1 MSSKGLQVR
10 SNRRSRW
17 AAIPI
22 ALGISA
28 ILAGCTQAQ
37 LQGWLPGDPE
47 TTNQTGRVIGLWVT
61 SWIVL
66 LIVGLITWGLV
77 IWAAVVYRRR
87 KGQSGLPVQLRYN
100 LPVEI
105 FYTIVP
111 LILVLGFFAFTA
123 RDQAA
128 IEADP
133 GDPDVT
139 IEVFGKRW
147 AWDFNYLDENVY
159 SAGIQAQE
167 VGENNAI
174 NVDDLPVLYLP
185 VDAKVQIDIESRDV
199 IHSFWI
205 IDFLYKKDM
214 IPGKTNHWYFT
225 PTKIGTYQGKCA
237 ELCGEYHSL
246 MLFQVEVVSQE
257 DYDAYIASQRAAG
270 FVGRIDS
277 SYNANTNL
285 PGTGAREIEHST
297 GEED

>member
-1 MSSKGLQVR
+1 VR
-10 SNRRSRW
+10 SNRRNRW
-17 AAIPI
+17 AVIPI
-22 ALGISA
+22 ALGISV

-87 KGQSGLPVQLRYN
+87 KGQTALPAQLRYN
-100 LPVEI
+100 MPIEI
-105 FYTIVP
+105 FYTIIP
-111 LILVLGFFAFTA
+111 LVLVLGFFAFTA

-128 IEADP
+128 IEANP
-133 GDPDVT
+133 GNPDVK

-159 SAGIQAQE
+159 STGIQAQE
-167 VGENNAI
+167 LDGAAG
-174 NVDDLPVLYLP
+174 VDIEKLPTLYLP
-185 VDAKVQIDIESRDV
+185 VNKKVQIDIESRDV

-225 PTKIGTYQGKCA
+225 PLKEGTYQGKCA
-237 ELCGEYHSL
+237 ELCGEFHSL
-246 MLFQVEVVSQE
+246 MLFEVKVVSQAE
-257 DYDAYIASQRAAG
+257 YDAYIESQRAAG
-270 FVGRIDS
+270 FEGRLDAT
-277 SYNANTNL
+277 YNVNSNL
-285 PGTGAREIEHST
+285 PGNAGRDTTTTGAEK
-297 GEED
+297 

>member
-1 MSSKGLQVR
+1 MRSKR
-10 SNRRSRW
+10 HNRW

-22 ALGISA
+22 AVAISV

-37 LQGWLPGDPE
+37 LQGWLPGDSE

-66 LIVGLITWGLV
+66 LLVGALTWGLI

-87 KGQSGLPVQLRYN
+87 KGQTGLPVQLRYN
-100 LPVEI
+100 MPIEI
-105 FYTIVP
+105 FFTIVP
-111 LILVLGFFAFTA
+111 LILVLGFFAVTA

-133 GDPDVT
+133 GNPDVK

-147 AWDFNYLDENVY
+147 AWDFNYLNENVY

-167 VGENNAI
+167 LEESAG
-174 NVDDLPVLYLP
+174 VDMDKLPVLVLP
-185 VDAKVQIDIESRDV
+185 VNKKVQIDIESRDV

-225 PTKIGTYQGKCA
+225 PTKEGTYAGKCA

-246 MLFQVEVVSQE
+246 MLFQVKVVSE
-257 DYDAYIASQRAAG
+257 AEYDAYIEAQRAAG
-270 FVGRIDS
+270 FEGRLDA
-277 SYNANTNL
+277 SYNVNTNL
-285 PGTGAREIEHST
+285 PGIAGRE
-297 GEED
+297 EE